1 MFPTRSIALAFLL
14 LAASGWA
21 RAQVTLP
28 QVQVRNLPGL
38 PTEPLNR
45 TVNGVLDQADPQ
57 RLRELRQVRVRNLL
71 RTNRTVLEADPRG
84 APIVRNE
91 VVALSPTAVA
101 LDRARAA
108 GFGIGRTRT
117 LEGLDVSI
125 VVLQAPPGMST
136 RRALERLRREDPEG
150 TYDYNHVYLESGEVG
165 GASMGTGS
173 TWPLMDGGSNEMIR
187 GRSASPIAKIG
198 AGNAEAIA
206 DGDAGVST
214 PVAKAKVGLID
225 GGVQR
230 SHVVFDGVAVHEHG
244 CTGGAV
250 PSAHGTAVA
259 SLLVGQG
266 DVFHGAAPGAELF
279 AADVYC
285 GLATGGALDAVAEA
299 FAWMSREKVP
309 VINISLVGPANVLLE
324 QIIRVVTARGHI
336 VVAAVGNDGPSAP
349 PLYPAAYP
357 EVIAVTGVDAK
368 QRVLVEACRGKHV
381 DFSAPG
387 ANMSAASME
396 SPFGVVRGTSFAA
409 PIVAGLLARQL
420 NTINKER
427 ADAAIAALVAQAT
440 DLGARGVD
448 KIYGNGL
455 VGNDLRPPEQL
466 ASAPR

>member
-1 MFPTRSIALAFLL
+1 
-14 LAASGWA
+14 
-21 RAQVTLP
+21 
-28 QVQVRNLPGL
+28 
-38 PTEPLNR
+38 
-45 TVNGVLDQADPQ
+45 
-57 RLRELRQVRVRNLL
+57 
-71 RTNRTVLEADPRG
+71 
-84 APIVRNE
+84 
-91 VVALSPTAVA
+91 
-101 LDRARAA
+101 
-108 GFGIGRTRT
+108 

-165 GASMGTGS
+165 AHAADAAETLEAASGGS
-173 TWPLMDGGSNEMIR
+173 TVTGI
-187 GRSASPIAKIG
+187 KI
-198 AGNAEAIA
+198 
-206 DGDAGVST
+206 
-214 PVAKAKVGLID
+214 GLID

-230 SHVVFDGVAVHEHG
+230 SHPVFSGVSLHEHG
-244 CTGGAV
+244 CTGGAI

-309 VINISLVGPANVLLE
+309 VINISLVGPANALLE
-324 QIIRVVTARGHI
+324 QIVRVVTTRGHI

-349 PLYPAAYP
+349 PLFPAAYP
-357 EVIAVTGVDAK
+357 EVVAVTGVDAK
-368 QRVLVEACRGKHV
+368 DRVLVEACRGKHV

-387 ANMSAASME
+387 ANMSAAGIE
-396 SPFGVVRGTSFAA
+396 APFGVVRGTSFAA
-409 PIVAGLLARQL
+409 PIVAGLLARRLPAL
-420 NTINKER
+420 NKAQ
-427 ADAAIAALVAQAT
+427 ADAAIAALVSQAT

-455 VGNDLRPPEQL
+455 VGEELRSPEQL
-466 ASAPR
+466 ALSQRAP

>member
-1 MFPTRSIALAFLL
+1 MFPTKSILLAFLL
-14 LAASGWA
+14 LATGGVA

-28 QVQVRNLPGL
+28 QVQVPNLPGL

-45 TVNGVLDQADPQ
+45 TVNDVLDQADPQ
-57 RLRELRQVRVRNLL
+57 RLRELRQVRIRHLL

-84 APIVRNE
+84 APIVRSE
-91 VVALSPTAVA
+91 VVALSPTPAA

-125 VVLQAPPGMST
+125 VVLQAPQGMST

-150 TYDYNHVYLESGEVG
+150 TYDYNHVYLESGVVPAAAAEETSVV
-165 GASMGTGS
+165 ASNGS
-173 TWPLMDGGSNEMIR
+173 PAVTAR
-187 GRSASPIAKIG
+187 
-198 AGNAEAIA
+198 
-206 DGDAGVST
+206 
-214 PVAKAKVGLID
+214 VGLID

-230 SHVVFDGVAVHEHG
+230 SHPVFNGVNVHEHG

-285 GLATGGALDAVAEA
+285 GLATGGALDSVAEA

-324 QIIRVVTARGHI
+324 RIVRVVTARGHI

-349 PLYPAAYP
+349 PLFPAAYP
-357 EVIAVTGVDAK
+357 EVVAVTGVDAK

-387 ANMSAASME
+387 ANMSAAGIE
-396 SPFGVVRGTSFAA
+396 APFGVVRGTSFAA
-409 PIVAGLLARQL
+409 PLVAGLLARQL
-420 NTINKER
+420 LAVGGKEQ
-427 ADAAIAALVAQAT
+427 AEAAIADLAARAT

-466 ASAPR
+466 SLAAH